1 VVTIEVG
8 GARVIV
14 HAGFDR
20 GALREVLA
28 VLAEARWAK

>member
-14 HAGFDR
+14 DAGFDR
-20 GALREVLA
+20 GTLREVLA
-28 VLAEARWAK
+28 VLAEARWTK

>member
-8 GARVIV
+8 DARVIV